1 LAIIRRQEK
10 IVSYVNSVLQP
21 GETIRAIGKLHWI
34 IFARAF
40 ALLAV
45 GIIVLIYAQTLSVE
59 LGRAV
64 QLVAWLVLAL
74 GVLAL
79 LHAWFIRW
87 ITELA
92 VTNRRVIYKR
102 GFLSRYTVEMNMN
115 KIETIDV
122 EQSILGRLLGFGTIR
137 LRGTGQGIENLT
149 QIASPLELRSA
160 IMAH

>member
-1 LAIIRRQEK
+1 
-10 IVSYVNSVLQP
+10 VSYVKSVLQP
-21 GETIRAIGKLHWI
+21 GESIRAIGKLHWI
-34 IFARAF
+34 IFTRAF
-40 ALLAV
+40 VLLAAGLV
-45 GIIVLIYAQTLSVE
+45 LLIYGGTLSQRLGRLVE
-59 LGRAV
+59 LVG
-64 QLVAWLVLAL
+64 WLALAL

-92 VTNRRVIYKR
+92 VTNYRVIYKR
-102 GFLSRYTVEMNMN
+102 GFLSRYTVEMHMN

-137 LRGTGQGIENLT
+137 LRGTGQGIENLR
-149 QIASPLELRSA
+149 QIAAPLELRSA

>member
-1 LAIIRRQEK
+1 
-10 IVSYVNSVLQP
+10 VSYVKSVLQP
-21 GETIRAIGKLHWI
+21 GESIRAIGKLHWI
-34 IFARAF
+34 IFTRALV
-40 ALLAV
+40 LLAAGLV
-45 GIIVLIYAQTLSVE
+45 LLIYGGTLSQRLGRLVE
-59 LGRAV
+59 LVG
-64 QLVAWLVLAL
+64 WLVLAM

-92 VTNRRVIYKR
+92 VTNYRVIYKR
-102 GFLSRYTVEMNMN
+102 GFLSRYTVEMHMN

-137 LRGTGQGIENLT
+137 LRGTGQGIENLR
-149 QIASPLELRSA
+149 QIAAPLELRSA

>member
-1 LAIIRRQEK
+1 
-10 IVSYVNSVLQP
+10 VSYVKSVLQP
-21 GETIRAIGKLHWI
+21 GESIRAIGKLHWI
-34 IFARAF
+34 IFTRAVV
-40 ALLAV
+40 LLAAGLV
-45 GIIVLIYAQTLSVE
+45 LLIYSGALSQRLGRLVE
-59 LGRAV
+59 LVG
-64 QLVAWLVLAL
+64 WLVLAL

-92 VTNRRVIYKR
+92 VTNYRVIYKR
-102 GFLSRYTVEMNMN
+102 GFLSRYTVEMHMN

-137 LRGTGQGIENLT
+137 LRGTGQGIENLR
-149 QIASPLELRSA
+149 QIAAPLELRSA

>member
-1 LAIIRRQEK
+1 M
-10 IVSYVNSVLQP
+10 SYVNSVLQP

-79 LHAWFIRW
+79 LHAWFVRW